1 MDDGMQTSNP
11 AYESPAMQLLRRQ
24 LAFERMVADW
34 SAAFINLPR
43 ERVEQEIERGL
54 QQMVEL
60 LGFDRGALIEATK
73 SDAAIVLC
81 SAATNGM
88 QPLARGTFPA
98 TFKWFLSEMRGGQ
111 TLVMPDLPNEL
122 PAHAL
127 AEREFC
133 SQTGLRSHV
142 SVPLPGEGR
151 TWGFLM
157 LNAFHQT
164 PPWPDELWARL
175 ERIGALLAHALAR
188 ARSDARVTAQ
198 MGEISQR
205 NERLEAENRG
215 LRQIAQTAQMTLAE
229 AERRYI
235 YQVLEKC
242 GWRVRGESGAASILQ
257 VKPTTLEARM
267 KKLGVRRP

>member
-1 MDDGMQTSNP
+1 VDNGTRTTNP
-11 AYESPAMQLLRRQ
+11 TYESPAVRLLRRQ

-34 SAAFINLPR
+34 CAAFINLSG
-43 ERVEQEIERGL
+43 ELVEPEIERGL

-60 LGFDRGALIEATK
+60 LGFDRGALIELTR
-73 SDAAIVLC
+73 SEAAIVLC

-88 QPLARGTFPA
+88 QPLAHGTFPS
-98 TFKWFLSEMRGGQ
+98 TFKWFLSEMRGGR
-111 TLVMPDLPNEL
+111 TLVMSDLPDDL

-133 SQTGLRSHV
+133 AQTGLRSHV
-142 SVPLPGEGR
+142 SVPMPGDGR

-157 LNAFHQT
+157 LDAFHQT
-164 PPWPDELWARL
+164 PAWPDELWRRV
-175 ERIGALLAHALAR
+175 ERTGVLVAHVLAR

-198 MGEISQR
+198 MGEISER
-205 NERLEAENRG
+205 NERLEAENRT

-229 AERRYI
+229 AERRHI
-235 YQVLEKC
+235 YRVLETC
-242 GWRVRGESGAASILQ
+242 GWRVRGEAGAASILQ

>member
-60 LGFDRGALIEATK
+60 LGF
-73 SDAAIVLC
+73 AAIVLC